1 MEIEVVDQRLVSLRI
16 EHRDLDDVI
25 GKLADDHESDDVR
38 MRRMKKRKLALK
50 DEIAVLESKSGDG
63 TLPDSFCGISGH
75 GKSVETA
82 KKRRIHGTTGNI
94 NDRQH

>member
-1 MEIEVVDQRLVSLRI
+1 MMETEVVDERLVSLRI

-50 DEIAVLESKSGDG
+50 DEIAVLESNM
-63 TLPDSFCGISGH
+63 LPNLI
-75 GKSVETA
+75 A
-82 KKRRIHGTTGNI
+82 
-94 NDRQH
+94 